1 MASSTL
7 SNINQGQ
14 LFGYIN
20 NAGVCTPVIKTFT
33 VSLDGTIA
41 DVVYL
46 NATTNAVYTLSVGD
60 VFQLDGC
67 GSDYEIVTSCH
78 KVITAGAW
86 GAIGDIL
93 TRYEVRS
100 ITSTGVTVQPATYV
114 NNNDVSITGL
124 FSTIPATAYDDCE
137 ITAVTVSH
145 KVWDYLANGEP
156 VELIAVYTVNAGTA
170 TVQYYTMTGVAYTPV
185 GTILE
190 AQDQSVNK
198 GMVSITVPAN
208 TVTSLPVAPAYTS
221 FATVKFVNG
230 TYWVR
235 TDGVAPTVGV
245 AGNASPYVTRDE
257 LQLFNNDIT
266 GFRVI
271 SSTAT
276 RIVVEWRNHQ
286 HVMAQ

>member
-1 MASSTL
+1 MKHFEDKFVSVIMPMYNSEKYIEE
-7 SNINQGQ
+7 SIQSVINQ
-14 LFGYIN
+14 
-20 NAGVCTPVIKTFT
+20 T
-33 VSLDGTIA
+33 
-41 DVVYL
+41 YL
-46 NATTNAVYTLSVGD
+46 L
-60 VFQLDGC
+60 
-67 GSDYEIVTSCH
+67 
-78 KVITAGAW
+78 W
-86 GAIGDIL
+86 
-93 TRYEVRS
+93 
-100 ITSTGVTVQPATYV
+100 
-114 NNNDVSITGL
+114 
-124 FSTIPATAYDDCE
+124 
-137 ITAVTVSH
+137 
-145 KVWDYLANGEP
+145 
-156 VELIAVYTVNAGTA
+156 ELIIIDDGS
-170 TVQYYTMTGVAYTPV
+170 
-185 GTILE
+185 
-190 AQDQSVNK
+190 QDQSVNK